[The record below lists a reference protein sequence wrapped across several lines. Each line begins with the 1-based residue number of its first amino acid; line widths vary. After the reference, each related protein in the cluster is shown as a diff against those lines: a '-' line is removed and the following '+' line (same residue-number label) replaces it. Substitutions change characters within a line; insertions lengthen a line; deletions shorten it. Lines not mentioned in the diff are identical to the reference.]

1 MHMHACM
8 HDLRMRT
15 TIEIDDEKL
24 IKLKKLAAER
34 GERGFSKLVDEAL
47 AAFLGDAEQQRRR
60 RLANA
65 ICAAAGSITDETAE
79 EMIRFARESR
89 RTWHEQ

>member
-1 MHMHACM
+1 M

-34 GERGFSKLVDEAL
+34 GERGFSKLVDAAL
-47 AAFLGDAEQQRRR
+47 AAFHYHALRDSSRNSLRPW
-60 RLANA
+60 
-65 ICAAAGSITDETAE
+65 TA
-79 EMIRFARESR
+79 
-89 RTWHEQ
+89 TL